1 MQPPCRRI
9 ELKRRAPRLLAVV
22 DPQERLCS
30 TQHSAAAEL
39 LDPKSHDVGKL
50 HPG

>member
-30 TQHSAAAEL
+30 MQQTARAKL
-39 LDPKSHDVGKL
+39 LNPEAHDIGKL
-50 HPG
+50 HAG